1 MKEIITMDFSY
12 EDFYQDLSSLFNIK
26 NHESTISLQNTI
38 NNIDEHSETN
48 IYIENIMESST
59 SPEIKKIKIG
69 NIDDLQKNTRIKFI
83 SSINN
88 LGRKKKISTEKGKHT
103 KYDGDNV
110 IRKIKSIIIRILI
123 KHINQLIYSI
133 YNGKIGFGPF
143 VKKLFAINQNQI
155 IKGKNDKDFIYK
167 PIKDILSENI
177 TGRISNYAPD
187 YNKVT
192 IQSLL
197 NENDIDKKEIFK
209 ALFNLTFIDCL
220 MHYCGQKHEPI
231 LEGIDTLEKTCDNM
245 IENGEDKEYIEL
257 FCFHVNNFQDIILRK
272 KTRNT
277 KIKNANKK
285 EEF

>member
-88 LGRKKKISTEKGKHT
+88 LGRKKKISTEKVKHT

-123 KHINQLIYSI
+123 KHINQLNFCLCI
-133 YNGKIGFGPF
+133 
-143 VKKLFAINQNQI
+143 
-155 IKGKNDKDFIYK
+155 D
-167 PIKDILSENI
+167 
-177 TGRISNYAPD
+177 NY
-187 YNKVT
+187 
-192 IQSLL
+192 
-197 NENDIDKKEIFK
+197 F
-209 ALFNLTFIDCL
+209 
-220 MHYCGQKHEPI
+220 
-231 LEGIDTLEKTCDNM
+231 
-245 IENGEDKEYIEL
+245 
-257 FCFHVNNFQDIILRK
+257 
-272 KTRNT
+272 
-277 KIKNANKK
+277 
-285 EEF
+285 

>member
-1 MKEIITMDFSY
+1 MDFSY

-103 KYDGDNV
+103 KYDGDNI

-123 KHINQLIYSI
+123 KRINQIIYSI
-133 YNGKIGFGPF
+133 YKGKIGYGPF
-143 VKKLFAINQNQI
+143 IKKLFAVNQNQI
-155 IKGKNDKDFIYK
+155 IKSKNDKDFIYK

-187 YNKVT
+187 FNKAT

-209 ALFNLTFIDCL
+209 TLFNLTFIDCL
-220 MHYCGQKHEPI
+220 NHYCGKKYEPI
-231 LEGIDTLEKTCDNM
+231 LEGIETLEKTCDYM
-245 IENGEDKEYIEL
+245 IENGEDEDYIKV
-257 FCFHVNNFQDIILRK
+257 FCHHVNNFQDIIQRK
-272 KTRNT
+272 KNRNAKT
-277 KIKNANKK
+277 KNFNKK
-285 EEF
+285 EL